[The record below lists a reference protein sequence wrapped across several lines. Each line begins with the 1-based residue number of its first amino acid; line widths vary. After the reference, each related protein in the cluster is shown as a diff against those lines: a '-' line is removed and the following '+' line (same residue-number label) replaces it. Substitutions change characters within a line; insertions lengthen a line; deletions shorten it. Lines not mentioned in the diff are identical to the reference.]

1 MSDATRPPNTPSS
14 NPGQTP
20 IQLMLVDADPVFR
33 LGLKVWLEQQSDFT
47 VVAEAGSSEEAIERA
62 RSRFTTYQK
71 SLDDPSLRPKD
82 RPPEPPIDLILLDLG
97 IGATDP
103 STMPGLTL
111 CQQLKTDFPSL
122 PILVLGAQAEPVL
135 QSAAERMGANG
146 YGTRS
151 MSVRALAQLIR
162 QSATNSPQPSTEND
176 TQSPIPNPQFLNSR
190 LSPSPRRALPR
201 LDNIP
206 GPLTAMRISMRLS
219 GLRQIDQNIFDV
231 NVARQQTT
239 SWLNQ
244 AILDG
249 KKRELT
255 AARWLMSALWRTPG
269 FDSDRSSRSA
279 GLGPERGRSRSASE
293 RGRADTDWIRLS
305 QQSAASYADRTAAR
319 YLDRG
324 ALIPGTAAALA
335 DIESRL
341 GGALQGRP
349 GELQNAVFEG
359 VFAKLQRPLKNVGPH
374 PLEID
379 ILRPDKKLE
388 LLYLVLRQLEE
399 LLEDLRASEVKP
411 GQLPARSA
419 QVLQDLWDAVN
430 TEFFGKYYTVRV
442 SSVEEEVVTL
452 LQQEK
457 PFVETQILDNI
468 PLVPELF
475 GHWLFQESMTIE
487 SEKYLATT
495 PQAIAYSERLLENLT
510 IQVANAVVQPLLNR
524 LADTESIKK
533 SLYSTRM
540 MSSREI
546 ERFRND
552 LSWRYRL
559 NRLVNEPKAIFES
572 RYNLFVLTSRG
583 IDQTSIYS
591 PRRAELN
598 TLRGIP
604 LVVTLA
610 IETRDAIAPR
620 LRTAISLIG
629 NGVVYVLTEVL
640 GRGLGLVGRGIFQ
653 GMGSAWQDTK
663 GRARRSK
670 STYTQPPYPNAGNNN
685 NSNEQPYRSPYVENP
700 YSQDANEWE

>member
-1 MSDATRPPNTPSS
+1 MSDATRPPNNPKS
-14 NPGQTP
+14 NPGQMP
-20 IQLMLVDADPVFR
+20 LQLMLVDADPVFR

-47 VVAEAGSSEEAIERA
+47 VVAEASSSDEALEGV
-62 RSRFTTYQK
+62 RSRFTTYQQ

-82 RPPEPPIDLILLDLG
+82 RPPAPPIDLVLLDLG

-122 PILVLGAQAEPVL
+122 PVLVLGAQAEPVL

-162 QSATNSPQPSTEND
+162 QTAAEPDAPKPPIDPTSSTGSSSFIPPSPSRR
-176 TQSPIPNPQFLNSR
+176 SSLSR
-190 LSPSPRRALPR
+190 LGG
-201 LDNIP
+201 IP

-244 AILDG
+244 AMLDG

-255 AARWLMSALWRTPG
+255 AARWLMSALWRTPS
-269 FDSDRSSRSA
+269 FDSNRSLRST
-279 GLGPERGRSRSASE
+279 GSSPERSR
-293 RGRADTDWIRLS
+293 RVDTDWIRLS
-305 QQSAASYADRTAAR
+305 QQTSASYADRTAAR
-319 YLDRG
+319 YLDRD
-324 ALIPGTAAALA
+324 ALVPGTAAALA

-359 VFAKLQRPLKNVGPH
+359 VFAKLQRPLKNVGQQ

-442 SSVEEEVVTL
+442 SNVEEEVVTL

-457 PFVETQILDNI
+457 PFVEMQILDNI

-475 GHWLFQESMTIE
+475 GHWLFQESMVIE

-524 LADTESIKK
+524 LADTEPIKK

-572 RYNLFVLTSRG
+572 RYNLFVLTPRG

-591 PRRAELN
+591 PRRSELN

-663 GRARRSK
+663 GKARRSK
-670 STYTQPPYPNAGNNN
+670 STYTQPPYPNASNSN
-685 NSNEQPYRSPYVENP
+685 NSSEQPYRSPYVENP

>member
-1 MSDATRPPNTPSS
+1 MSDATRPQRSPNQ
-14 NPGQTP
+14 N
-20 IQLMLVDADPVFR
+20 QLQLALVDADPVFR

-47 VVAEAGSSEEAIERA
+47 VVAEAGSSDEALAEV
-62 RSRFTTYQK
+62 RSRFDNYQR
-71 SLDDPSLRPKD
+71 SFDDPALRQSDQPLN
-82 RPPEPPIDLILLDLG
+82 PPIDLVLLDLG
-97 IGATDP
+97 IGDSDPDAT
-103 STMPGLTL
+103 PGLAL
-111 CQQLKTDFPSL
+111 CQQLKTEFPDL

-135 QSAAERMGANG
+135 QAAAERMGANG

-162 QSATNSPQPSTEND
+162 QAAAGQVQSQTDASSPQNSAQYPPQYPSATETEPAPFV
-176 TQSPIPNPQFLNSR
+176 TERSQSSLSR
-190 LSPSPRRALPR
+190 L
-201 LDNIP
+201 DDIP

-219 GLRQIDQNIFDV
+219 GLRQIDQNLFDIS
-231 NVARQQTT
+231 VARQQTT
-239 SWLNQ
+239 SWLQ
-244 AILDG
+244 QTILDG

-255 AARWLMSALWRTPG
+255 AARWLMAMLWKTPG
-269 FDSDRSSRSA
+269 FDSAQPSGRMMA
-279 GLGPERGRSRSASE
+279 EAARGQKPA
-293 RGRADTDWIRLS
+293 TDWLRLS
-305 QQSAASYADRTAAR
+305 GQAAASYADRTAAR
-319 YLDRG
+319 YLERE
-324 ALIPGTAAALA
+324 ALVPRAATALA
-335 DIESRL
+335 EIESRL
-341 GGALQGRP
+341 GGALSGRP
-349 GELQNAVFEG
+349 GEVQNAVFEG
-359 VFAKLQRPLKNVGPH
+359 VFAKLQRPLKNAGDQ

-399 LLEDLRASEVKP
+399 LLADLRASQVTP
-411 GQLPARSA
+411 GQLSA
-419 QVLQDLWDAVN
+419 MSSQVLKDLWDVVN

-442 SSVEEEVVTL
+442 SNVEEEVVSL

-457 PFVETQILDNI
+457 PFVEMQILNNI
-468 PLVPELF
+468 PLVPKLF
-475 GHWLFQESMTIE
+475 GHWLFQEAVMIE
-487 SEKYLATT
+487 SELYLATT
-495 PQAIAYSERLLENLT
+495 PQAIARSEQLLENLM

-572 RYNLFVLTSRG
+572 RYNLFVLTERG
-583 IDQTSIYS
+583 IGQISIYS

-598 TLRGIP
+598 QLKGIP

-620 LRTAISLIG
+620 LRTAISLLG

-663 GRARRSK
+663 SKGRPG
-670 STYTQPPYPNAGNNN
+670 ST
-685 NSNEQPYRSPYVENP
+685 
-700 YSQDANEWE
+700 

>member
-1 MSDATRPPNTPSS
+1 
-14 NPGQTP
+14 
-20 IQLMLVDADPVFR
+20 MLVDADPVFR
-33 LGLKVWLEQQSDFT
+33 LGLKVWLDQQSDFT
-47 VVAEAGSSEEAIERA
+47 VVAEADSSDEALA
-62 RSRFTTYQK
+62 GVRSRFSTYQQ
-71 SLDDPSLRPKD
+71 SLDDPALRKQKQ
-82 RPPEPPIDLILLDLG
+82 PPIPPIDLVLLDLG
-97 IGATDP
+97 IGASDP
-103 STMPGLTL
+103 STAPGLTL
-111 CQQLKTDFPSL
+111 CQQLKTDFPAL

-135 QSAAERMGANG
+135 QSAAERMGANA

-151 MSVRALAQLIR
+151 MSVRRLAQLIR
-162 QSATNSPQPSTEND
+162 QTAS
-176 TQSPIPNPQFLNSR
+176 PNPSLPQDPTRSPAP
-190 LSPSPRRALPR
+190 PSPTATEPGRNTQASNSTSSLRPPR
-201 LDNIP
+201 IP

-219 GLRQIDQNIFDV
+219 GLRQIDQNLFDV
-231 NVARQQTT
+231 NIARQQTA
-239 SWLNQ
+239 SWLKQ

-249 KKRELT
+249 KQRELV

-269 FDSDRSSRSA
+269 FDSAPPSSS
-279 GLGPERGRSRSASE
+279 GKGTERGR
-293 RGRADTDWIRLS
+293 GADTDWIRLS
-305 QQSAASYADRTAAR
+305 QSGLTSSYADRTAAR
-319 YLDRG
+319 YLDREALVPG
-324 ALIPGTAAALA
+324 AAAALA

-341 GGALQGRP
+341 GGALRGRP

-359 VFAKLQRPLKNVGPH
+359 VFAKLQRPLKNVGPQ

-399 LLEDLRASEVKP
+399 LLEDLRASQVKP

-419 QVLQDLWDAVN
+419 QVLQDLWDTVN

-442 SSVEEEVVTL
+442 SNVEEEVVTL

-457 PFVETQILDNI
+457 PVVEAQILNNI

-475 GHWLFQESMTIE
+475 GHWLFQESMMIE
-487 SEKYLATT
+487 SELYAATT
-495 PQAIAYSERLLENLT
+495 PQAIAYSERLLENLV

-524 LADTESIKK
+524 LADTEPIKK

-559 NRLVNEPKAIFES
+559 DRLVNEPKAIFES
-572 RYNLFVLTSRG
+572 RYNLFVLTARG
-583 IDQTSIYS
+583 IDTTSIYS
-591 PRRAELN
+591 PRRTELDR
-598 TLRGIP
+598 LKGIP

-610 IETRDAIAPR
+610 METRDAIAPR

-653 GMGSAWQDTK
+653 GMGSAWKDTK
-663 GRARRSK
+663 VRARR
-670 STYTQPPYPNAGNNN
+670 TQTPYVDPTATA
-685 NSNEQPYRSPYVENP
+685 ERPYRTPYVENS
-700 YSQDANEWE
+700 YSQDINEWE